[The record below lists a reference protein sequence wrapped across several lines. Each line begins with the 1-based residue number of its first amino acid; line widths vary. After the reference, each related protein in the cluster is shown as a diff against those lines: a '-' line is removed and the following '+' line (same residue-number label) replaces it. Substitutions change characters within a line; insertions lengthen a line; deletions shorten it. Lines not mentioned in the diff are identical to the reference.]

1 MTMRMILILAALA
14 AAAFAAEAAAQTAR
28 AVNGPTPFLPLAE
41 EPPPRLIVDPPLPEA
56 LARGV
61 VIVQYRLENIRIVPV
76 FGAAAQS
83 VSPRAGHLH
92 VTVDNLPWHW
102 ADAGATNTL
111 VVQGLPGGDHSLLV
125 ELADVEHRVFPG
137 QAVTVKFTVP
147 ATPARGPGHGH
158 RR

>member
-1 MTMRMILILAALA
+1 MRLILVLAALA
-14 AAAFAAEAAAQTAR
+14 VTAFAAEAVAQTAKQ
-28 AVNGPTPFLPLAE
+28 VIGPTPFLPLAS
-41 EPPPRLIVDPPLPEA
+41 EPPPRLIVDPPLPDA
-56 LARGV
+56 LTRGV

-76 FGAAAQS
+76 FGAAAQD

-102 ADAGATNTL
+102 ADAGGTNTL
-111 VVQGLPGGDHSLLV
+111 VVQGLPAGDHSLLV

-147 ATPARGPGHGH
+147 AMAVHGH
-158 RR
+158 